1 MFCES
6 GPGTGSAEV
15 HACVTIDLLNFT
27 NERDNSPEVQKH
39 PFTGQ

>member
-15 HACVTIDLLNFT
+15 HAFVPVGLLNFT
-27 NERDNSPEVQKH
+27 NERDNSLEV
-39 PFTGQ
+39 